1 MITCPLCL
9 GSGWTISTTN
19 GQREGYQCQRCF
31 GLTKIPTTPEEW
43 AHLDRIRRGQ
53 LERLQALASKP
64 QPGMEDQ
71 A

>member
-9 GSGWTISTTN
+9 GTGWTITTTN

-31 GLTKIPTTPEEW
+31 GLCKVPTTPDEW

-64 QPGMEDQ
+64 KPGMEDQ

>member
-1 MITCPLCL
+1 MDANGVSTGWMIT
-9 GSGWTISTTN
+9 TTQ
-19 GQREGYQCQRCF
+19 GQREGYQCSRCA
-31 GLTKIPTTPEEW
+31 GMCQIPETQAEW
-43 AHLDRIRRGQ
+43 AHLDHIRRGQ

>member
-9 GSGWTISTTN
+9 GSGWTITTTN
-19 GQREGYQCQRCF
+19 GQREGYQCTRCY
-31 GLTKIPTTPEEW
+31 GLCEIPTTPEEW
-43 AHLDRIRRGQ
+43 AHLDHIRRGQ

-71 A
+71 L